1 MRGIGGQSDLR
12 VKINHSPP
20 LCVEINKMKA
30 IHPTRMS
37 RFPGFIALA
46 VLQLA
51 ACAGGSAA
59 GNQAA
64 NSPYLIEPVFQEFYD
79 FLGGQARLGVALSP
93 VIVEGNTQTQYLE
106 NALMVYN
113 PALPP
118 SEQYSLAPLG
128 DQLGVWDEPLSN
140 ADLPNVLF
148 VDGYIVYEG
157 FVSLYKEMDGAR
169 YVGKPLTGVRYVS
182 EQNRVEQYFEN
193 VGFYLDLNNPKAG
206 VQLISYGRLVCGA
219 TCGQVADNPSAIIQ
233 IELPYGEPFVSTVTR
248 LGDGFTGARIA
259 GPYKLTDA
267 SLEVIYENVVLY
279 ANGDGSEYA
288 APRPI
293 LSLLG
298 VTPEPL
304 VTRLDNPN
312 VMFYG
317 IDGEYGYNVPLV
329 FSDYIAQHGGF
340 EIFGQPI
347 SELTPRDGGGASQ
360 CYANACLQYASGLV
374 SPLPMGAEYKAR
386 FYDQP
391 APQVQAAFD
400 QIRIEVWEEHSQ
412 ISSSQE
418 QIIYANLHAGS
429 DLLAGLQPYLEL
441 TLPDGGTSIYQ
452 FPATDAGGQTQLTVP
467 PVQGRNG
474 TLVPY
479 KVCLQGFNAGEVCA
493 SESYMIWGNP

>member
-1 MRGIGGQSDLR
+1 
-12 VKINHSPP
+12 
-20 LCVEINKMKA
+20 MKA
-30 IHPTRMS
+30 TNSLRIKLA
-37 RFPGFIALA
+37 ALA
-46 VLQLA
+46 VLTLLA
-51 ACAGGSAA
+51 LASCGGAGAEDK
-59 GNQAA
+59 AA
-64 NSPYLIEPVFQEFYD
+64 NSPYLIEPVFQVFYD
-79 FLGGQARLGVALSP
+79 FLGGQVRMGVALSP
-93 VIVEGNTQTQYLE
+93 VIVEGNTQKQYLE

-113 PALPP
+113 PTLPP
-118 SEQYSLAPLG
+118 SQQYSLAPLG
-128 DQLGVWDEPLSN
+128 MQLGVWDEPLAA

-157 FVSLYKEMDGAR
+157 FVPLYQQLNGAR
-169 YVGKPLTGVRYVS
+169 YVGRPLTGVRYVS

-193 VGFYLDLNNPKAG
+193 VGFYVNLDDPNSG
-206 VQLISYGRLVCGA
+206 VQLISYGRLVCGD
-219 TCGQVADNPSAIIQ
+219 TCGQPANNPSAIIQ
-233 IELPYGEPFVSTVTR
+233 IELPYGEPFVSTVSR
-248 LGDGFTGARIA
+248 LGDGFTGSRIA
-259 GPYKLTDA
+259 GPYQLTDG

-279 ANGDGSEYA
+279 ANADGSERA

-293 LSLLG
+293 LALLG
-298 VTPEPL
+298 IAPEPL
-304 VTRLDNPN
+304 VTRLDNPHI
-312 VMFYG
+312 MFYG

-347 SELTPRDGGGASQ
+347 AELAPRADGGASQ
-360 CYANACLQYASGLV
+360 CYANACLQYVNGQVL
-374 SPLPMGAEYKAR
+374 PLPMGAEYKAR

-400 QIRIEVWEEHSQ
+400 QISIEVWEEHSQ
-412 ISSSQE
+412 ISSAQE

-429 DLLAGLQPYLEL
+429 ELLAGLQPYLEIS
-441 TLPDGGTSIYQ
+441 LPNGGTSIYQ

-467 PVQGRNG
+467 PVQGQNG